1 MLSSFAYLTSGDKH
15 IQPLLLSHLADVTI
29 PGKLSLSGGW
39 GVSQWEAP
47 PEEKNTTPP
56 PSSKAIT
63 TPVTRTVVDESEN
76 FFSAFLSTGEVQT
89 ATKTQVVSVPPAKSQ
104 RRPQEEK
111 KDEEKQESEAQPA
124 KPITTDSTEQNH
136 TSGESHLIEPGALL
150 ETSHSDTVVLEPVP
164 PAILA
169 PTTKSPSQSESSDVK
184 TDAEESKDA
193 VDSKTEESKSQSVQQ
208 TEQEATETS
217 CAPAAATQTPPPAS
231 TKEVVTESKD
241 SKVEDRQS
249 DTPSPPV
256 SGFSSGT
263 STTSDIEV
271 LDHESVLSESSAS
284 SRQGTGEGKA
294 GLHLMQ
300 GSFQLLTASTCGDF
314 PRLDDYSKL
323 MESCGSSSDAFE
335 RIDSFSVQ
343 SLDSR
348 SVSEVNSDDEIPAS
362 RTLASVTVGPA
373 SLTESTAVREKPK
386 DEVEEKVGKEEED
399 EEREKEEEGEEEE
412 EEEISPETMREQSLD
427 EMEESG
433 RSATPVNCEQPEEL
447 PEPEDDSKAT
457 TLHNPTSESEEPI
470 LPITEEMKSFSAVQ
484 ILELQKVL
492 DLRFDFRSICHRKAV
507 TKTVLTL

>member
-1 MLSSFAYLTSGDKH
+1 M
-15 IQPLLLSHLADVTI
+15 P
-29 PGKLSLSGGW
+29 
-39 GVSQWEAP
+39 QWEPP

-76 FFSAFLSTGEVQT
+76 FFSAFLPTGEVQ
-89 ATKTQVVSVPPAKSQ
+89 AAPKTQVVSVPPAKSQ

-111 KDEEKQESEAQPA
+111 KDKGEQVELEVKPA
-124 KPITTDSTEQNH
+124 KPITSDSTEPNQP
-136 TSGESHLIEPGALL
+136 SSESYLIEPGSLL
-150 ETSHSDTVVLEPVP
+150 ETSHSETIVLEPVSSV
-164 PAILA
+164 ILT
-169 PTTKSPSQSESSDVK
+169 PTTEPPNQSESKSSGVK
-184 TDAEESKDA
+184 KDAVNSKAA
-193 VDSKTEESKSQSVQQ
+193 VDSKTELSESHLVQQ
-208 TEQEATETS
+208 SKQEVTETS
-217 CAPAAATQTPPPAS
+217 CAPAATTQTPPP
-231 TKEVVTESKD
+231 TLPKEVVAESKEA
-241 SKVEDRQS
+241 KVEDRQS

-284 SRQGTGEGKA
+284 SRQGNGEGKA

-300 GSFQLLTASTCGDF
+300 GSFQLLTSSTCGDF
-314 PRLDDYSKL
+314 SRLDDYSKL

-373 SLTESTAVREKPK
+373 SLTESNTVREKPK
-386 DEVEEKVGKEEED
+386 DEVEEKVGKEEG
-399 EEREKEEEGEEEE
+399 EEGEKEEDKEEGEDTEEEE
-412 EEEISPETMREQSLD
+412 KSTELMRQQSLD

-447 PEPEDDSKAT
+447 REPEDDSDTT
-457 TLHNPTSESEEPI
+457 TLHNPTSNIEEP
-470 LPITEEMKSFSAVQ
+470 PITEEMKSFSAVQ

-492 DLRFDFRSICHRKAV
+492 DLYFDLLRP
-507 TKTVLTL
+507 

>member
-1 MLSSFAYLTSGDKH
+1 M
-15 IQPLLLSHLADVTI
+15 P
-29 PGKLSLSGGW
+29 
-39 GVSQWEAP
+39 QWEAP
-47 PEEKNTTPP
+47 PEEKDITPP

-76 FFSAFLSTGEVQT
+76 FFSAFLSTGEVQA

-111 KDEEKQESEAQPA
+111 KKEDTEKQVELEVKPA
-124 KPITTDSTEQNH
+124 KPITSDSTEQNQ
-136 TSGESHLIEPGALL
+136 TSGESHQIEPEALL
-150 ETSHSDTVVLEPVP
+150 EISNSDTIVLEPVS
-164 PAILA
+164 PAILT
-169 PTTKSPSQSESSDVK
+169 PTTESTSQSESKSSGVK
-184 TDAEESKDA
+184 TDAVNWKA
-193 VDSKTEESKSQSVQQ
+193 AIDSKTEQSESQFVHQ
-208 TEQEATETS
+208 TKQEVTETS
-217 CAPAAATQTPPPAS
+217 CTPAATTETLLSAS
-231 TKEVVTESKD
+231 PKEVVAESKEA
-241 SKVEDRQS
+241 KVEDRQS

-314 PRLDDYSKL
+314 QRLDDYSKL

-373 SLTESTAVREKPK
+373 SLTESSAVREKPQ
-386 DEVEEKVGKEEED
+386 DEVEEKVEKEED
-399 EEREKEEEGEEEE
+399 EDREKEEEE
-412 EEEISPETMREQSLD
+412 EEEDKGEEETSPETMRQQSLD

-447 PEPEDDSKAT
+447 PEPGDDSEAT
-457 TLHNPTSESEEPI
+457 TLLNPTSNSEEPI
-470 LPITEEMKSFSAVQ
+470 PPITEEMKSFSAVQ

-492 DLRFDFRSICHRKAV
+492 GLYFDLLKFI
-507 TKTVLTL
+507 

>member
-1 MLSSFAYLTSGDKH
+1 MA
-15 IQPLLLSHLADVTI
+15 
-29 PGKLSLSGGW
+29 
-39 GVSQWEAP
+39 QWEAP
-47 PEEKNTTPP
+47 PEEKTTTPP

-76 FFSAFLSTGEVQT
+76 FFSAFLSTGDVQA
-89 ATKTQVVSVPPAKSQ
+89 ATKTQVVSVPPSKSQ

-111 KDEEKQESEAQPA
+111 KDKETRVQKET
-124 KPITTDSTEQNH
+124 KPPKSASADRIQQNQTD
-136 TSGESHLIEPGALL
+136 GESQFVEPGCSL
-150 ETSHSDTVVLEPVP
+150 ETSHPDTIVLEPVS
-164 PAILA
+164 PAVLA
-169 PTTKSPSQSESSDVK
+169 PTAELPSKPDGEKSSVQTEADSN
-184 TDAEESKDA
+184 DA
-193 VDSKTEESKSQSVQQ
+193 VDSKTEQS
-208 TEQEATETS
+208 
-217 CAPAAATQTPPPAS
+217 QTPALQQVEQDTAESSRPPAVASEPSPS
-231 TKEVVTESKD
+231 TSSKEVVVEPKD

-256 SGFSSGT
+256 SAFSSGT

-284 SRQGTGEGKA
+284 SRQGTGESKA

-348 SVSEVNSDDEIPAS
+348 SVSEVNSDDEIPGS

-373 SLTESTAVREKPK
+373 SLPESTAVCEKQK
-386 DEVEEKVGKEEED
+386 DVVVEKVGEVEE
-399 EEREKEEEGEEEE
+399 EEGAEEEE
-412 EEEISPETMREQSLD
+412 EQEEETFPETMREQSLD

-447 PEPEDDSKAT
+447 AEHEHDSEAIET
-457 TLHNPTSESEEPI
+457 QLDSTSKSEEQMVP
-470 LPITEEMKSFSAVQ
+470 PITEEMKSFSAVQ

-492 DLRFDFRSICHRKAV
+492 ICPLACFDFHMH
-507 TKTVLTL
+507 

>member
-1 MLSSFAYLTSGDKH
+1 M
-15 IQPLLLSHLADVTI
+15 PE
-29 PGKLSLSGGW
+29 
-39 GVSQWEAP
+39 WEAP
-47 PEEKNTTPP
+47 PEEKTTTPP
-56 PSSKAIT
+56 PSSQAIT

-104 RRPQEEK
+104 RRLQEEK
-111 KDEEKQESEAQPA
+111 KDKERQGDTEA
-124 KPITTDSTEQNH
+124 KPPKSTTADDAEQNQ
-136 TSGESHLIEPGALL
+136 TSGESHLIEPGLSL
-150 ETSHSDTVVLEPVP
+150 ETSHSDTIVLEPVS

-169 PTTKSPSQSESSDVK
+169 PTAEPSSQSECKASGVK
-184 TDAEESKDA
+184 TDAEDSTDA
-193 VDSKTEESKSQSVQQ
+193 VDSKTEQSESLSVQQ
-208 TEQEATETS
+208 TEPEATETS
-217 CAPAAATQTPPPAS
+217 QAPAATAEPPPPAS
-231 TKEVVTESKD
+231 SKEVVAESKD

-373 SLTESTAVREKPK
+373 SLTESATVLEKQK
-386 DEVEEKVGKEEED
+386 DEVVEKVGKEEE
-399 EEREKEEEGEEEE
+399 EENEEEDEE

-447 PEPEDDSKAT
+447 QEQEDDSKANT
-457 TLHNPTSESEEPI
+457 TPLDPTSKSEEPI
-470 LPITEEMKSFSAVQ
+470 PPITEEMKSFSAVQ

-492 DLRFDFRSICHRKAV
+492 ICALTSLDLFDVQKKGCTYCFVPV
-507 TKTVLTL
+507 TGFTAFKSQTKS

>member
-1 MLSSFAYLTSGDKH
+1 MFVVFFLHVTGRDKH
-15 IQPLLLSHLADVTI
+15 AEPLLLSRLSDVAI

-63 TPVTRTVVDESEN
+63 TPVTRMVVDESEN
-76 FFSAFLSTGEVQT
+76 FFSAFLPTGEIQT
-89 ATKTQVVSVPPAKSQ
+89 ATKAQVVSVPPAKSQ
-104 RRPQEEK
+104 RRLQEEK
-111 KDEEKQESEAQPA
+111 NDKERRVESETKPA
-124 KPITTDSTEQNH
+124 KPITTDCNEQNQ
-136 TSGESHLIEPGALL
+136 TNGESHLIEHGALL
-150 ETSHSDTVVLEPVP
+150 ETTYSDIVLEPIS

-169 PTTKSPSQSESSDVK
+169 PTTEPPSQSESKSSGVK
-184 TDAEESKDA
+184 TDAADSKDA
-193 VDSKTEESKSQSVQQ
+193 VDSKTEQSESQAVQQ

-217 CAPAAATQTPPPAS
+217 SAPAATTQTPSPSPAS
-231 TKEVVTESKD
+231 PKEVVAESKD
-241 SKVEDRQS
+241 AKVEDRQS

-284 SRQGTGEGKA
+284 SRQGTGESKA

-373 SLTESTAVREKPK
+373 SLTESTTIREKPK
-386 DEVEEKVGKEEED
+386 EEVEEKVGKEEED
-399 EEREKEEEGEEEE
+399 EEREKKEEEE
-412 EEEISPETMREQSLD
+412 QEEEEVSTEMMREQSLD

-457 TLHNPTSESEEPI
+457 TLHTATSKSEEPI
-470 LPITEEMKSFSAVQ
+470 PPITEEMKSFSAVQ

-492 DLRFDFRSICHRKAV
+492 DLYFNLFTFI
-507 TKTVLTL
+507 

>member
-1 MLSSFAYLTSGDKH
+1 MA
-15 IQPLLLSHLADVTI
+15 
-29 PGKLSLSGGW
+29 
-39 GVSQWEAP
+39 QWEAP
-47 PEEKNTTPP
+47 PEEKTTTPP

-76 FFSAFLSTGEVQT
+76 FFSAFLSTGDVQS
-89 ATKTQVVSVPPAKSQ
+89 ATKTQVVSVPPSKSQ

-111 KDEEKQESEAQPA
+111 KDKETQVQKEV
-124 KPITTDSTEQNH
+124 KPPKSASADRIQQNQID
-136 TSGESHLIEPGALL
+136 GESQSVQPGSLL
-150 ETSHSDTVVLEPVP
+150 ETSHPDTIVLEPVS
-164 PAILA
+164 PAVLA
-169 PTTKSPSQSESSDVK
+169 PTAELPSKPDSKKSSVK
-184 TDAEESKDA
+184 TEADSNDT
-193 VDSKTEESKSQSVQQ
+193 VDSKTEQSQTPSVQRV
-208 TEQEATETS
+208 EQDTAESS
-217 CAPAAATQTPPPAS
+217 CPPAVAS
-231 TKEVVTESKD
+231 EPSPSASSKEVVLEPKD

-256 SGFSSGT
+256 SAFSSGT

-284 SRQGTGEGKA
+284 SRQGAGEGKA

-348 SVSEVNSDDEIPAS
+348 SVSEVNSDDEIPGS
-362 RTLASVTVGPA
+362 RTLASVTVGPS
-373 SLTESTAVREKPK
+373 SLTESTAVCEKQK
-386 DEVEEKVGKEEED
+386 DVVVEKV
-399 EEREKEEEGEEEE
+399 GEEEE
-412 EEEISPETMREQSLD
+412 EDEQEEETFPETMREQSLD

-447 PEPEDDSKAT
+447 AEHEHDSEANKT
-457 TLHNPTSESEEPI
+457 QFDPTSKTEEQMVP
-470 LPITEEMKSFSAVQ
+470 PITEEMKSFSAVQ

-492 DLRFDFRSICHRKAV
+492 ICTLACFDFHV
-507 TKTVLTL
+507 Q